1 MYGYGDYENTLDNL
15 VGKTVEKIYW
25 SEERLVIVTD
35 DGTFAYDVEG
45 DCCSSSYFHDFF
57 GVRNLLDNG
66 PIISVGDV
74 NLHDDDP
81 RFSSPVTP
89 QDEDSYSDESIQ
101 VYGYEFVT
109 SHPVFG
115 EMTSVLSFRNSSNG
129 YYGGWMDRVEGEFA
143 IPEDALE
150 LSGDY
155 IG

>member
-1 MYGYGDYENTLDNL
+1 MYGYGDYENVLDNL
-15 VGKTVEKIYW
+15 VGKTVTKILW
-25 SEERLVIVTD
+25 SEERLVIETD
-35 DGTFAYDVEG
+35 GGTFAYDVEG

-57 GVRNLLDNG
+57 GVANLLNNG
-66 PIISVGDV
+66 PVISVGDV

-81 RFSSPVTP
+81 RFSEPIESD
-89 QDEDSYSDESIQ
+89 DEYGEHIQ

-109 SHPVFG
+109 RHPIFG

-143 IPEDALE
+143 IPDDATE
-150 LSGDY
+150 LTGDW